1 MWTASIPHCQ
11 SEPQWNPFL
20 AETLRLL
27 WKSIHLFFSSLDF
40 WECCSQFFNGIS
52 KLSRS
57 DASSNIFT
65 NPPSSGILLLKH
77 DILHM
82 HIGLYPPRV
91 NSFLAYMYSI
101 VPKYALFLREIYVK
115 FSDGEF
121 QRRICLTSGS
131 CLLLRGVLHGLFP
144 TCLDSVRSSVAPYG
158 SQKLLLIPAQLIC
171 SGTVCSTSALDRS
184 TQASLLF
191 FFRKTKKYFFVL
203 WKPHAAGEPHYTKA
217 SWWRATKEP

>member
-27 WKSIHLFFSSLDF
+27 WKSIHLFFSSSLDF

-57 DASSNIFT
+57 DASLNIFT

-101 VPKYALFLREIYVK
+101 VQVCSVPTGNICEVFR
-115 FSDGEF
+115 
-121 QRRICLTSGS
+121 RRI
-131 CLLLRGVLHGLFP
+131 P
-144 TCLDSVRSSVAPYG
+144 KKNMPY
-158 SQKLLLIPAQLIC
+158 
-171 SGTVCSTSALDRS
+171 
-184 TQASLLF
+184 
-191 FFRKTKKYFFVL
+191 L
-203 WKPHAAGEPHYTKA
+203 WKLSFAPGSPAWPFPDMFRFCPFLSCSIWISKA
-217 SWWRATKEP
+217 PSYPSPADLQRDSLFHLCLRPLHTSQPSLPLQKNKEIFFCFMKTTCSWWAALH